1 MHLRKLIARNV
12 RILADVEL
20 AVDADLVVLSGA
32 NGSGKTSLL
41 EAIHLLGTAR
51 SFRARTVQDVVARG
65 SEALLVRGEFSD
77 PSTGSSS
84 SAGVEKQRRGSTAL
98 RLCGAEVRAAS
109 ELARHLPLVTITP
122 DSQRLLSDGAEARRR
137 LLDWLLFHVEPGYH
151 VAHARYRRVLM
162 QRNAAL
168 RRGTV
173 SVAEREAWSSQL
185 AVAAQV
191 LEDLRREALGRSL
204 PHLEAAVRSL
214 SALPVMLEYQPGW
227 DTDADLGTALLRE
240 WDRDT
245 ARGFTTLGPHRADLR
260 VKVHGRPAQHVLSR
274 GEGKVLMAALLAG
287 CARVLAERVSRRP
300 LLLVDELASELD
312 AENRRGFSRVLREL
326 GMQTFVTTVSEQL
339 VDTAGWARVAVFRMD
354 RGKVVQMLE

>member
-20 AVDADLVVLSGA
+20 TFDADLVVLSGA

-65 SEALLVRGEFSD
+65 SDALLVRGEFSD
-77 PSTGSSS
+77 ASTGTS
-84 SAGVEKQRRGSTAL
+84 SAGVEKQRRGGTAL
-98 RLCGAEVRAAS
+98 RLCGAEVRTAS

-151 VAHARYRRVLM
+151 AAHSRYRRVLL

-168 RRGTV
+168 RRGTAAA
-173 SVAEREAWSSQL
+173 AEREAWSSQL
-185 AVAAQV
+185 AAAARV
-191 LEDLRREALGRSL
+191 LEGLRREALGRSL
-204 PHLEAAVRSL
+204 PHLEAAVGSL
-214 SALPVMLEYQPGW
+214 SALPVLLEYAPGW
-227 DTDADLGTALLRE
+227 DTDGDLGAALLRE

-260 VKVHGRPAQHVLSR
+260 VKLHGRPAQHVLSR

-312 AENRRGFSRVLREL
+312 ADNRRGFSRVLREL
-326 GMQTFVTTVSEQL
+326 GMQTFITAVSEQL

-354 RGKVVQMLE
+354 RGRVVQMLE